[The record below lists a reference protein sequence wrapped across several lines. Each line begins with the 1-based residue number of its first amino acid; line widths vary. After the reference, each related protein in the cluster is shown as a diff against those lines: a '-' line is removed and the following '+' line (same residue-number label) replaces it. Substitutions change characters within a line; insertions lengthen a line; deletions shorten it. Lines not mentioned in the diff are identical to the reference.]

1 MLTEEQARHRRDVD
15 ELVRLAARDLGI
27 VWREFSSPEAA
38 VRTLRE
44 LLPDLMNMYG
54 SAAASL
60 GADWYEE
67 LRDAEGI
74 PGRFTALAAEL
85 PDTDR
90 TDALAGWGLTPAFK
104 AEPDWAAALT
114 LVSGG
119 LQRII
124 ANADRQSIAMSSV
137 ADPKADGW
145 QRVTRGTGCA
155 FCRMLAARGEVFS
168 KTSADFSSHDRC
180 FCLAAPAFGGKPRP
194 VKPYTPS
201 ERESSDADRARVR
214 EYIAAHPEGG

>member
-1 MLTEEQARHRRDVD
+1 MLTEEQSRHRRDVD

-27 VWREFSSPEAA
+27 VWREFSSPAAA

-54 SAAASL
+54 SAAATL
-60 GADWYEE
+60 GADWYDE

-90 TDALAGWGLTPAFK
+90 TDALAGWGLSPAFK
-104 AEPDWAAALT
+104 AEPDWASSLT

-124 ANADRQSIAMSSV
+124 ANADRQSVAMSAV
-137 ADPKADGW
+137 ADPRATGW
-145 QRVTRGTGCA
+145 QRTGTGKCD
-155 FCRMLAARGEVFS
+155 FCNVLIGRGVVYT
-168 KTSADFSSHDRC
+168 KKSADFASHDHC
-180 FCLAAPAFGGKPRP
+180 GCVAVPAWGGRPRP

-214 EYIAAHPEGG
+214 AWLAANPQ

>member
-1 MLTEEQARHRRDVD
+1 MLTEEQAQHRRDID

-27 VWREFSSPEAA
+27 VWREFSSPDAA

-44 LLPDLMNMYG
+44 VLPDLMGMYG
-54 SAAASL
+54 SAAATL
-60 GADWYEE
+60 GADWYDE
-67 LRDAEGI
+67 LRDAAGI

-90 TDALAGWGLTPAFK
+90 TDALAGWGLSPAFK
-104 AEPDWAAALT
+104 AEPDWGSSLA

-137 ADPKADGW
+137 ADPKAHGW
-145 QRVTRGTGCA
+145 QRQGSGECDFCNVLIGRGDVYT
-155 FCRMLAARGEVFS
+155 
-168 KTSADFSSHDRC
+168 KKSADFASHDSC
-180 FCLAAPAFGGKPRP
+180 GCLAVPAFGGKPIP
-194 VKPYTPS
+194 VKPYTPTT
-201 ERESSDADRARVR
+201 RNVSDADRARVR
-214 EYIAAHPEGG
+214 EYIRANPQ